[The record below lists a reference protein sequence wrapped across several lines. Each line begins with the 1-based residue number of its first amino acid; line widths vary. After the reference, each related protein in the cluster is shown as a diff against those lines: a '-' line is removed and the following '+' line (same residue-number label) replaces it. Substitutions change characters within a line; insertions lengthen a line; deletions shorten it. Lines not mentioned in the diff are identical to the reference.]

1 MNTFANDAPS
11 YFLIFV
17 ARFVFLNNSE
27 NCCKPI
33 EFYLFIG
40 LMKWDTA
47 GFDCISVA
55 TSLENEITV
64 MNGNLY
70 FVVLAESV

>member
-1 MNTFANDAPS
+1 
-11 YFLIFV
+11 
-17 ARFVFLNNSE
+17 
-27 NCCKPI
+27 
-33 EFYLFIG
+33 
-40 LMKWDTA
+40 MKWDTA

-70 FVVLAESV
+70 FVVLAESVWEFLWIDIDSLNRIKEGEWFE

>member
-1 MNTFANDAPS
+1 MNSRGKMNTFANDAPS

-33 EFYLFIG
+33 EFYMFNRLNETG
-40 LMKWDTA
+40 Y
-47 GFDCISVA
+47 S
-55 TSLENEITV
+55 SL
-64 MNGNLY
+64 
-70 FVVLAESV
+70 